1 MPSIR
6 IECPKT
12 HTNFG
17 ELFYPGLM
25 VDVWLPSKGYQPFE
39 FILDSGADCT
49 VVPLD
54 MSHLVGYHLPKKP
67 DATISGIINKPIE
80 DAIISFKDNEF
91 DLIFTMAVLVHIHPD
106 VEQLFEHIVRV
117 TKEYLILIED
127 EISQTERH
135 TPRSYKEVFEICRRL
150 LFD

>member
-1 MPSIR
+1 LPSIR

-80 DAIISFKDNEF
+80 AYKGEMKLRISNEEFEVRCLFINSNTAPFLLGRLDFFSMFDIHFEGRNSHIILEK
-91 DLIFTMAVLVHIHPD
+91 V
-106 VEQLFEHIVRV
+106 
-117 TKEYLILIED
+117 
-127 EISQTERH
+127 
-135 TPRSYKEVFEICRRL
+135 
-150 LFD
+150 